1 MVSPQR
7 GISAA
12 LDLTLNQFKV
22 TLVDRS
28 GAQPGAALM
37 KAALRGAHRQE
48 THASGQVAD
57 WHTSNYSVHMLVIAN
72 SRMMDEEEGR
82 NEDTVWF

>member
-1 MVSPQR
+1 M
-7 GISAA
+7 I
-12 LDLTLNQFKV
+12 LNQFKV

-28 GAQPGAALM
+28 SAQSGVDLM

-48 THASGQVAD
+48 THTSGQVAG
-57 WHTSNYSVHMLVIAN
+57 WHTSNYSVHMLVIAH